1 MQKSRQIICKFT
13 SSSQDLSIIYLKVV
27 NSHRFNQS
35 DLDTRS
41 WYHGTAASM
50 ECLQA
55 PLRTP
60 SSPDRSRLV
69 PLPLNYLALNSTG
82 SLFAGYMI
90 RKELGKI
97 KILDFAWAGTLTPIN
112 RAGGLYGRI
121 LAEVVSTDV

>member
-1 MQKSRQIICKFT
+1 MLQRITQNCLEFDVTDKTVHCVQKSRQELGKCT
-13 SSSQDLSIIYLKVV
+13 SSSQDMSIIYIRVV

-41 WYHGTAASM
+41 WYHRTAASM

-69 PLPLNYLALNSTG
+69 PLALDYTRLSRPKPNPEPVRR
-82 SLFAGYMI
+82 LC
-90 RKELGKI
+90 
-97 KILDFAWAGTLTPIN
+97 
-112 RAGGLYGRI
+112 
-121 LAEVVSTDV
+121 